1 MKTTCNLS
9 LITAT
14 DFLVRLVDNNGKANQ
29 GRVEVLYN
37 GSWGTVCDDQF
48 DHNAAAVV
56 CSKLGYERSLK
67 FCRKI
72 KKIKIMIKN
81 FLN

>member
-1 MKTTCNLS
+1 MKFIFAVS
-9 LITAT
+9 AS

-29 GRVEVLYN
+29 GRVEVFYN
-37 GSWGTVCDDQF
+37 GFWGTVCDDQF

-56 CSKLGYERSLK
+56 CSKLGYERYFK

-72 KKIKIMIKN
+72 KKIKTMIKSS
-81 FLN
+81 LS